1 MKTKKHVIYKGHLIT
16 QELTGWYYSLTKN
29 GRVMAD
35 TIKGIKELINQNL

>member
-1 MKTKKHVIYKGHLIT
+1 MEKIYKNHLIT
-16 QELTGWYYSLTKN
+16 KIRHNGYFYAITKN

>member
-1 MKTKKHVIYKGHLIT
+1 METMYKNHLIT
-16 QELTGWYYSLTKN
+16 KIGHNGFFYAITKN